1 MPTIEPEI
9 VRTMPLHAITEMYG
23 ESGLRMRFDLEIARL
38 AEPDRRTLEA
48 ALGLAD
54 ELHGADRR
62 TREPYLNHL
71 LRTTL
76 RVLHHYRVT
85 DVDVLAAALLHDSVE
100 DHAPELCGRP
110 AGEPTQPDID
120 DAIAVLA
127 SRFNPRVAQLVEAVT
142 NPLPEAGTDR
152 HEQYRTH
159 VAQSL
164 AAEPWARVIKAS
176 DFTDNAVGLI
186 YTLPRLQAK
195 LARKY
200 WPLVPVLR
208 DLIRRPDTP
217 LADDV
222 KVRIIRQFDLAVS
235 RLDAILRT
243 TSRVDGSR

>member
-1 MPTIEPEI
+1 
-9 VRTMPLHAITEMYG
+9 MPLHAITEMYG
-23 ESGLRMRFDLEIARL
+23 EDGLRLRFDLEIARL
-38 AEPDRRTLEA
+38 AEPDRRMLST
-48 ALGLAD
+48 ALALAE
-54 ELHGADRR
+54 ELHAGDRR

-71 LRTTL
+71 LRSAL

-85 DVDVLAAALLHDSVE
+85 DVDVVAAALLHDSVE

-110 AGEPTQPDID
+110 AGEPTQQDID
-120 DAIAVLA
+120 DALA
-127 SRFNPRVAQLVEAVT
+127 ALATRFNTRVARLVEAVT
-142 NPLPEAGTDR
+142 NPLPEEGTDR
-152 HEQYRTH
+152 HEQYRVH
-159 VAQSL
+159 VARSL

-186 YTLPRLQAK
+186 YTLPKLHAK

-222 KVRIIRQFDLAVS
+222 KDRIMRQLDLAVS